1 MGFLDKVK
9 DTAQKGM
16 DAAQKGA
23 TEARDKA
30 NEMSLKR
37 KLNAAAE
44 DLGHLVYRQR
54 SGEEGLEH
62 DIDRAIS
69 EMRGI
74 SAELDQLD
82 D

>member
-23 TEARDKA
+23 AEAREKA
-30 NEMSLKR
+30 NEVALKR
-37 KLNAAAE
+37 KLNSAAE
-44 DLGHLVYRQR
+44 DLGHLIFRQR
-54 SGEEGLEH
+54 EGEEGLHEE
-62 DIDRAIS
+62 IERAVE
-69 EMRGI
+69 EMRRI
-74 SAELDQLD
+74 SAELKDLD

>member
-23 TEARDKA
+23 SEARDKA
-30 NEMSLKR
+30 NEMTLKR
-37 KLNAAAE
+37 KLNSAAE
-44 DLGHLVYRQR
+44 ELGHLVYRQR
-54 SGEEGLEH
+54 QGEAGLEH
-62 DIDRAIS
+62 DIDRALS

-74 SAELDQLD
+74 AAEIDDLD
-82 D
+82 